1 MAAGQRANPP
11 GGRTASGRAYPV
23 AKRIKAHERMNILNI
38 VCIVA
43 GLLLGLVASRHI
55 PATRPRTLLATIWL
69 ISVGMGMLL
78 SVTR

>member
-1 MAAGQRANPP
+1 
-11 GGRTASGRAYPV
+11 
-23 AKRIKAHERMNILNI
+23 MNILNI

-43 GLLLGLVASRHI
+43 GLLLGLVASRYI

-69 ISVGMGMLL
+69 IAVGMGMLL